1 MVSSCSWLIIA
12 EWKPCMV
19 ELAVLNSWG
28 VKLFGVMTAG
38 THDVLRILLEA
49 PDTVDNKVVLVP
61 FVKAFVPDIDLTA
74 ATLTLEP
81 VPGLLEAATPA
92 VRRRRSKKRGGGPKK
107 AATDA
112 APKQGAAG
120 AADAGAA

>member
-1 MVSSCSWLIIA
+1 MTEWGKNLIDVMV
-12 EWKPCMV
+12 
-19 ELAVLNSWG
+19 
-28 VKLFGVMTAG
+28 TG

-49 PDTVDNKVVLVP
+49 PEQADNKVVLVP

-74 ATLTLEP
+74 ATLTLDP
-81 VPGLLEAATPA
+81 LPGLLEAATPA

-107 AATDA
+107 AAKDA
-112 APKQGAAG
+112 APKAADAG